1 MFLHLLYLKELY
13 SNTGEH
19 KLEQCCDNN
28 NVANGP
34 DGHKHTLHNMLENTP
49 KMIVS
54 TNSTVGV
61 SYVCVLLCAFLC
73 ASVFTFRPLA
83 LLMAL
88 SGLSTRRTLRI
99 FTTLIALD
107 LKHTW
112 D

>member
-1 MFLHLLYLKELY
+1 MFALLLYLKELY
-13 SNTGEH
+13 SDTGEH
-19 KLEQCCDNN
+19 KLEQCCDDN
-28 NVANGP
+28 NVADGP
-34 DGHKHTLHNMLENTP
+34 DGHKHALHNMLENT
-49 KMIVS
+49 KKLIVN
-54 TNSTVGV
+54 TNGR
-61 SYVCVLLCAFLC
+61 CVLFMCVTTVCAFIC
-73 ASVFTFRPLA
+73 VSVFTFSPLA